1 MSQKSKQDLFA
12 ALPPNVGPRLEEL
25 QQALITIL
33 GSDLQALLVFG
44 SAVRGDFR
52 PGHSD
57 IEIMIVLKSVAPDK
71 LNAIANPLA
80 MARYAVRVEP
90 MILTSDEIPRAA
102 DVFPLLYDG
111 IRHSHTLLHGDD
123 PFSGLNISDRHRR
136 LRIEQELRE
145 TQIRLRRV
153 VTDTLGQPSEMG
165 SPVLRKMRQARAPLH
180 ALLLLRKVECG
191 EPVEQVIAAAGKL
204 YSIDVAPLSKI
215 KEAPA
220 AALATLTQL
229 LDAAVHDV
237 DQLEHTQGQA

>member
-1 MSQKSKQDLFA
+1 MSQKSKQELFA
-12 ALPPNVGPRLEEL
+12 ALPPSVGPRLEEL
-25 QQALITIL
+25 ESALVAAL
-33 GSDLQALLVFG
+33 GSELLALLVFG

-57 IEIMIVLKSVAPDK
+57 IELMIVLKSAAPDK
-71 LNAIANPLA
+71 LSAIATPLA
-80 MARYAVRVEP
+80 LARYAIRVEP
-90 MILTSDEIPRAA
+90 MLLTSDEIPRAA

-111 IRHSHTLLHGDD
+111 IRHSHTLLHGED
-123 PFSGLNISDRHRR
+123 PFSQLNISDRHRR

-153 VTDTLGQPSEMG
+153 VTDTLGQPAEMV
-165 SPVLRKMRQARAPLH
+165 SPVLRKLRQARAPLH
-180 ALLLLRKVECG
+180 ALLLLRRVDCP
-191 EPVEQVIAAAGKL
+191 EPIEQVIAAAGKL

-237 DQLEHTQGQA
+237 DQLEHSHG